1 MNRHPTRAREM
12 RATMSEIINSSEPY
26 ASSDSHLLLSEV
38 HRLRHDFPILNQTIN
53 DNGAALVYLDN
64 AATTHKPLA
73 VINALQQFYSANNS
87 NIHRGVHALSE
98 RATEEYERARI
109 RIQHFINAAE
119 SDEIVFVRGVTE
131 AVNLVAAGFGRKVVR
146 SGDEIVITEMEHHS
160 NIVPWQMLC
169 DEQGAL
175 LRVIPVD
182 DNGELRLD
190 RFEALLNNRTRL
202 VALTHV
208 SNVLGT
214 VNPLRKIIEM
224 AHRQDVPVFINGAQS
239 APHLKVDVQELGCDF
254 YAFSGHKIYGP
265 TGIGVLHGRANR
277 LREMLPYQTG
287 GGAISSVTFAGTSFK
302 QPPAKFEAGTPNIAG
317 AIGLGVALDYLTALG
332 LQRIAAY
339 EEELL
344 DYAVTR
350 LSEIPGLSIIGKP
363 RERISIVS
371 FIIQGAH
378 AHDVA
383 TILDSLGIAVRAGHH
398 CAQPL
403 HERFGISATARVSLA
418 FYNLKEE
425 IDKLVE
431 GIHLVRQVF
440 KP

>member
-1 MNRHPTRAREM
+1 M
-12 RATMSEIINSSEPY
+12 EIINISEPET
-26 ASSDSHLLLSEV
+26 SSNAQALLSEA
-38 HRLRHDFPILNQTIN
+38 HQRRRDFPILNQTVN
-53 DNGAALVYLDN
+53 DAALVYLDN
-64 AATTHKPLA
+64 AATSHKPLA
-73 VINALQQFYSANNS
+73 VINALQQFYSADNS

-98 RATEEYERARI
+98 RATEEYERARD
-109 RIQHFINAAE
+109 RVRRFINAAE

-131 AVNLVAAGFGRKVVR
+131 AVNLVAAAFGRKAVR
-146 SGDEIVITEMEHHS
+146 PQDEIIITEMEHHS

-169 DEQGAL
+169 DEKGAL
-175 LRVIPVD
+175 LKVVSVD
-182 DNGELRLD
+182 DNGDLRLD
-190 RFEALLNNRTRL
+190 QLEALLTDRTRL

-214 VNPLRKIIEM
+214 LNPLREIIEL
-224 AHRQDVPVFINGAQS
+224 AHSRDVPVFVDGAQA
-239 APHLKVDVQELGCDF
+239 APHLKVDVEELGCDF

-265 TGIGVLHGRANR
+265 TGIGVLYGKDDR

-287 GGAISSVTFAGTSFK
+287 GGAISSVTFQKTRFK

-317 AIGLGVALDYLTALG
+317 AIGLGVALDYISALG
-332 LQRIAAY
+332 LERVGAY
-339 EEELL
+339 EDWLL
-344 DYAVTR
+344 DYAVMR
-350 LSEIPGLSIIGKP
+350 LSDIDGLSIVGKP
-363 RERISIVS
+363 RKRIGIVS
-371 FIIQGAH
+371 FVVRGAH

-383 TILDSLGIAVRAGHH
+383 SLLDNHGIAIRAGHH

-403 HERFGISATARVSLA
+403 HERFGLGATARVSLA

-431 GIHLVRQVF
+431 ALHLIKKVF